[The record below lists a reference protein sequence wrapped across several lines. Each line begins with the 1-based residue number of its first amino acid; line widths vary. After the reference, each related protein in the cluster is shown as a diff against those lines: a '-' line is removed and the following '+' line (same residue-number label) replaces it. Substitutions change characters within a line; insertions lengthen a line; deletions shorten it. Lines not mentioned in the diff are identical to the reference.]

1 MSRARKAALVAL
13 AVLPLALTAV
23 AQPILPDVV
32 AVHFGVSGPDQWEGK
47 AHLFVSAGIVTAVN
61 LLCVGL
67 AVLYEHLRATNNND
81 WFVLDDYGGF
91 NRAPFPLLVVVLL
104 VMAAVQGVLVGF
116 NVAAGA
122 GADAAS
128 GAGAGA
134 VAGEIGAAAAGAS
147 AAAGETAS
155 DAGGAMAVGAS
166 AAAGGTAQMANGGG
180 QWVSDILFAFAL
192 LLMWGVAAYLLFK
205 GSGAVGRGATGSS
218 AAGVAGR
225 SAAGATGVAGCGATG
240 AVVANSR
247 PGSTERERKLGDTV
261 RQRRALGELVLFLS
275 LVVAALWCAAR
286 FGAGA

>member
-81 WFVLDDYGGF
+81 WFVLDDYGGL
-91 NRAPFPLLVVVLL
+91 NRAPFPLLVAVLL

-134 VAGEIGAAAAGAS
+134 VAGEIVAAAAGAS
-147 AAAGETAS
+147 AAAGE
-155 DAGGAMAVGAS
+155 
-166 AAAGGTAQMANGGG
+166 TAQMANGGG

-205 GSGAVGRGATGSS
+205 GG
-218 AAGVAGR
+218 GVAGR
-225 SAAGATGVAGCGATG
+225 SAAGATGATGVAGCGATG

>member
-81 WFVLDDYGGF
+81 WFVLDDYGGL
-91 NRAPFPLLVVVLL
+91 NRAPFPLLVAVLL

-155 DAGGAMAVGAS
+155 DAGGAIAVG

-180 QWVSDILFAFAL
+180 QWVSDVLFAFAL

-205 GSGAVGRGATGSS
+205 GG
-218 AAGVAGR
+218 GVAGR
-225 SAAGATGVAGCGATG
+225 SAAGATGATGVAGCGATG

>member
-81 WFVLDDYGGF
+81 WFVLDDYGGL
-91 NRAPFPLLVVVLL
+91 NRAPFPLLVAVLL

-134 VAGEIGAAAAGAS
+134 VAGEVVAAAAGAS

-155 DAGGAMAVGAS
+155 DAGGAIAAGVS

-180 QWVSDILFAFAL
+180 QWVSDVLFAFAL
-192 LLMWGVAAYLLFK
+192 LLMWGVAAHLLFK
-205 GSGAVGRGATGSS
+205 GG
-218 AAGVAGR
+218 GVAGR
-225 SAAGATGVAGCGATG
+225 NAAGATGATGVAGCGATG

>member
-147 AAAGETAS
+147 AAAGETA
-155 DAGGAMAVGAS
+155 
-166 AAAGGTAQMANGGG
+166 QMANGGG

-205 GSGAVGRGATGSS
+205 GSGAVGRGAGAQSRPADPGSKTRPC
-218 AAGVAGR
+218 AGLQALGGADPGAWRPGPRGHHGRRGGRAGGGPQND
-225 SAAGATGVAGCGATG
+225 AEQALPG
-240 AVVANSR
+240 AVFCRGN
-247 PGSTERERKLGDTV
+247 PGCRCAY
-261 RQRRALGELVLFLS
+261 RRV
-275 LVVAALWCAAR
+275 
-286 FGAGA
+286 

>member
-81 WFVLDDYGGF
+81 WFVLDDYGGL
-91 NRAPFPLLVVVLL
+91 NRAPFPLLVAVLL

-147 AAAGETAS
+147 AAAGE
-155 DAGGAMAVGAS
+155 
-166 AAAGGTAQMANGGG
+166 TAQMANGGG

-261 RQRRALGELVLFLS
+261 RQRRALGALVLFLS

>member
-81 WFVLDDYGGF
+81 WFVLDDYGGL
-91 NRAPFPLLVVVLL
+91 NRAPFPLLVAVLL

-122 GADAAS
+122 
-128 GAGAGA
+128 
-134 VAGEIGAAAAGAS
+134 S
-147 AAAGETAS
+147 AAAGE
-155 DAGGAMAVGAS
+155 
-166 AAAGGTAQMANGGG
+166 TAQMANGGG

-205 GSGAVGRGATGSS
+205 GG
-218 AAGVAGR
+218 GVAGR

-261 RQRRALGELVLFLS
+261 RQRRALGGLVLFLS

>member
-81 WFVLDDYGGF
+81 WFVLDDYGGL
-91 NRAPFPLLVVVLL
+91 NRAPFPLLVAVLL

-122 GADAAS
+122 
-128 GAGAGA
+128 
-134 VAGEIGAAAAGAS
+134 S
-147 AAAGETAS
+147 AAAGE
-155 DAGGAMAVGAS
+155 
-166 AAAGGTAQMANGGG
+166 TAQMANGGG

>member
-1 MSRARKAALVAL
+1 MAL

-81 WFVLDDYGGF
+81 WFVLDDYGGL
-91 NRAPFPLLVVVLL
+91 NRAPFPLLVAVLL

-134 VAGEIGAAAAGAS
+134 VAGEVVAAAAGAS

-155 DAGGAMAVGAS
+155 DAGGAIAAGVS

-180 QWVSDILFAFAL
+180 QWVSDVLFAFAL
-192 LLMWGVAAYLLFK
+192 LLMWGVAAHLLFK
-205 GSGAVGRGATGSS
+205 GG
-218 AAGVAGR
+218 GVAGR
-225 SAAGATGVAGCGATG
+225 NAAGATGATGVAGCGATG

-247 PGSTERERKLGDTV
+247 PGSTKRERKLGDTV
-261 RQRRALGELVLFLS
+261 RQRRALGGLVLFLS

>member
-81 WFVLDDYGGF
+81 WFVLDDYGGL
-91 NRAPFPLLVVVLL
+91 NRAPFPLLVAVLL

-155 DAGGAMAVGAS
+155 DAGGAIAAGVS

-180 QWVSDILFAFAL
+180 QWVSDVLFAFAL

-205 GSGAVGRGATGSS
+205 GG
-218 AAGVAGR
+218 GVAGR
-225 SAAGATGVAGCGATG
+225 SAAGATGATGVAGCGATG

-247 PGSTERERKLGDTV
+247 PGSTKRERKLGDTV
-261 RQRRALGELVLFLS
+261 RQRRALGGLVLFLS

>member
-81 WFVLDDYGGF
+81 WFVLDDYGGL
-91 NRAPFPLLVVVLL
+91 NRAPFPLLVAVLL

-147 AAAGETAS
+147 AAAGETAGWRT
-155 DAGGAMAVGAS
+155 AG
-166 AAAGGTAQMANGGG
+166 ANGRRHP
-180 QWVSDILFAFAL
+180 VR
-192 LLMWGVAAYLLFK
+192 VCPAAH
-205 GSGAVGRGATGSS
+205 VGRGGVPALQGLRRGGAWRDGSS

-261 RQRRALGELVLFLS
+261 RQRRALGGLVLFLS

>member
-155 DAGGAMAVGAS
+155 DAGGAIAAGVS

-180 QWVSDILFAFAL
+180 QWVSDVLFAFAL

-205 GSGAVGRGATGSS
+205 GG
-218 AAGVAGR
+218 GVAGR
-225 SAAGATGVAGCGATG
+225 SAAGATGATGVAGCGATG

-247 PGSTERERKLGDTV
+247 PGSTKRERKLGDTV
-261 RQRRALGELVLFLS
+261 RQRRALGGLVLFLS

>member
-1 MSRARKAALVAL
+1 
-13 AVLPLALTAV
+13 
-23 AQPILPDVV
+23 
-32 AVHFGVSGPDQWEGK
+32 
-47 AHLFVSAGIVTAVN
+47 
-61 LLCVGL
+61 
-67 AVLYEHLRATNNND
+67 
-81 WFVLDDYGGF
+81 
-91 NRAPFPLLVVVLL
+91 
-104 VMAAVQGVLVGF
+104 
-116 NVAAGA
+116 
-122 GADAAS
+122 
-128 GAGAGA
+128 
-134 VAGEIGAAAAGAS
+134 
-147 AAAGETAS
+147 
-155 DAGGAMAVGAS
+155 
-166 AAAGGTAQMANGGG
+166 MANGGG

-225 SAAGATGVAGCGATG
+225 SAAGATGVAGRSAAG

>member
-1 MSRARKAALVAL
+1 MLVAL

-47 AHLFVSAGIVTAVN
+47 AHLFVSAGIVTAV
-61 LLCVGL
+61 
-67 AVLYEHLRATNNND
+67 
-81 WFVLDDYGGF
+81 FVLDDYGGL
-91 NRAPFPLLVVVLL
+91 NRAPFPLLVAVLL

-147 AAAGETAS
+147 AAAGE
-155 DAGGAMAVGAS
+155 
-166 AAAGGTAQMANGGG
+166 TAQMANGGG

>member
-1 MSRARKAALVAL
+1 MLVAL

-81 WFVLDDYGGF
+81 WFVLDDYGGL
-91 NRAPFPLLVVVLL
+91 NRAPFPLLVAVLL

-134 VAGEIGAAAAGAS
+134 VAGEIVAAAAGAS
-147 AAAGETAS
+147 AAAGETTS

-180 QWVSDILFAFAL
+180 QWVSDVLFAFAL

-205 GSGAVGRGATGSS
+205 GG
-218 AAGVAGR
+218 GVAGR
-225 SAAGATGVAGCGATG
+225 SAAGATGATGVAGCGATG

>member
-1 MSRARKAALVAL
+1 MLVAL

-134 VAGEIGAAAAGAS
+134 VAGEIVAAAAGAS

-180 QWVSDILFAFAL
+180 QWVSDVLFAFAL

-205 GSGAVGRGATGSS
+205 GG
-218 AAGVAGR
+218 GVAGR
-225 SAAGATGVAGCGATG
+225 SAAGATGATGVAGCGATG

>member
-1 MSRARKAALVAL
+1 MAL

-81 WFVLDDYGGF
+81 WFVLDDYGGL
-91 NRAPFPLLVVVLL
+91 NRAPFPLLVAVLL

-134 VAGEIGAAAAGAS
+134 VAGEVVAAAAGAS
-147 AAAGETAS
+147 AAAGETA
-155 DAGGAMAVGAS
+155 
-166 AAAGGTAQMANGGG
+166 QMANGGG
-180 QWVSDILFAFAL
+180 QWVSDVLFAFAL
-192 LLMWGVAAYLLFK
+192 LLMWGVAAHLLFK
-205 GSGAVGRGATGSS
+205 GG
-218 AAGVAGR
+218 GVAGR
-225 SAAGATGVAGCGATG
+225 NAAGATGATGVAGCGATG

-247 PGSTERERKLGDTV
+247 PGSTKRERKLGDTV
-261 RQRRALGELVLFLS
+261 RQRRALGGLVLFLS

>member
-1 MSRARKAALVAL
+1 
-13 AVLPLALTAV
+13 
-23 AQPILPDVV
+23 
-32 AVHFGVSGPDQWEGK
+32 
-47 AHLFVSAGIVTAVN
+47 
-61 LLCVGL
+61 
-67 AVLYEHLRATNNND
+67 
-81 WFVLDDYGGF
+81 
-91 NRAPFPLLVVVLL
+91 
-104 VMAAVQGVLVGF
+104 MAAVQGVLVGF

-147 AAAGETAS
+147 AAAGETA
-155 DAGGAMAVGAS
+155 
-166 AAAGGTAQMANGGG
+166 QMANGGG

-205 GSGAVGRGATGSS
+205 GG
-218 AAGVAGR
+218 GVAGR

-261 RQRRALGELVLFLS
+261 RQRRALGGLVLFLS

>member
-1 MSRARKAALVAL
+1 MAL

-81 WFVLDDYGGF
+81 WFVLDDYGGL
-91 NRAPFPLLVVVLL
+91 NRAPFPLLVAVLL

-128 GAGAGA
+128 GAGA
-134 VAGEIGAAAAGAS
+134 
-147 AAAGETAS
+147 AAGE
-155 DAGGAMAVGAS
+155 
-166 AAAGGTAQMANGGG
+166 TAQMANGGG

>member
-81 WFVLDDYGGF
+81 WFVLDDYGGL
-91 NRAPFPLLVVVLL
+91 NRAPFPLLVAVLL

-134 VAGEIGAAAAGAS
+134 VAGEVVAAAAGAS

-155 DAGGAMAVGAS
+155 DAGGAIAAGVS

-180 QWVSDILFAFAL
+180 QWVSDVLFAFAL

-205 GSGAVGRGATGSS
+205 GG
-218 AAGVAGR
+218 GVAGR
-225 SAAGATGVAGCGATG
+225 SAAGATGATGVAGCGATG